1 LAAIKVISEV
11 SRRTIGISVFA
22 VAVVLGANSFAYA
35 ASPDEPIEEIVVVAE
50 VIGELGL
57 ARPSDAGSRLG
68 LSLLETPATVE
79 IIDGDTMRAR
89 GYKQVSDAVESL
101 PGVVSGESPAAP
113 STFSMRG
120 FTRSQ
125 ITILRDGLWV
135 GPANMVMRP
144 QNIFNLDRIEVLRGP
159 NSVLHGQGAVAGT
172 INTVNKSAEIGEPQ
186 RMDFLASYGRYD
198 TYQLGAGAGGS
209 LSDSAWYRA
218 DVSQRESDGY
228 VDRMDSSSLNA
239 TASLL
244 WQATDTLSLK
254 LSADYLD
261 DDLADYWG
269 TPLVP
274 TTSASRPMNNI
285 ISTRTGETLDE
296 ATRFRNYNVSDSR
309 AESDQL
315 FVRADVE
322 WSPSENLRF
331 KNTLYQFD
339 ADREWLNAEGY
350 IYCTQIVDVCTQT
363 GEIQRY
369 YGYFFVFHDQDLIGN
384 RFTAQYDFDIA
395 GMENRLL
402 GGFEVTNLDFERSRG
417 FRISEPLSPG
427 DSVDPFSPIPGLYG
441 PEELRG
447 VSPTDIETR
456 ALFLEEMLKVNDQFS
471 LIAALRYEEMELD
484 RENFNGSGMRESSG
498 FNRDFDWMSWR
509 IGAVVNVAENL
520 VAYAQYSDAK
530 DPVNAN
536 IFLVNAG
543 EDFDLTDAE
552 QWEIGIKAILMQ
564 GKAEATIAYFD
575 IERDDVLERIGVDS
589 AANVGG
595 RESHGIEISGTVA
608 ATDQLKLGVNA
619 AYTDAEFSRSAN
631 FVSFAGNTPPNVPEW
646 TANLWASYDIADLP
660 LEIGASFRFVDD
672 RFGDNANN
680 VTLKSYFLADVF
692 AAWTHNSV
700 RVSARVNNVADEE
713 YVSWSDVFYLGQ
725 TDPGF
730 LYANQVL
737 IGSPRTYELSID
749 VSL

>member
-1 LAAIKVISEV
+1 MAAIKVISEV

-57 ARPSDAGSRLG
+57 DRPSDAGSRLG

-89 GYKQVSDAVESL
+89 GYKQVSDAVKSL

-369 YGYFFVFHDQDLIGN
+369 YGYFFVFHDQDLLGN

-660 LEIGASFRFVDD
+660 IEIGASFRFVDD